1 MMKAKRL
8 TALLCVLV
16 LAFTLSVTALADAVI
31 ESFWDLAYDV
41 DYYVY
46 IVSGNGKGLT
56 THSGP
61 GSNYDDYDQV
71 IPDGTRVHIS
81 KECVSDYGNKWGY
94 VDSTDDQ
101 QDYWGW
107 IYLTDTSPT
116 PVETW
121 EVDYIA
127 YILTDDGTGLNVRM
141 GPDVHYDKIDSLVP
155 DGTKLHVLKE
165 GRLGD
170 GKTWGYVEYDGGKHG
185 WLSLTF
191 VTTTPPPVPS
201 LTPVRPS
208 SAPAVADVTPPAS
221 SAPTTHPQTPQ
232 PSAPEPQSQ
241 PDDPETQPPRVEPKR
256 SSSGSSYGAIIMVI
270 LGISVLCLAL
280 AAVLLIV
287 SIKKRK

>member
-8 TALLCVLV
+8 VALLCVLV
-16 LAFTLSVTALADAVI
+16 LAFSLSVTALADAVF
-31 ESFWDLAYDV
+31 EPFWDLSYDV

-94 VDSTDDQ
+94 VDSTVDQ

-155 DGTKLHVLKE
+155 DGTRLHVLKE

-170 GKTWGYVEYDGGKHG
+170 GKTWGYVEYGDGKHG

-191 VTTTPPPVPS
+191 VTTTPPVIPSPIPKPV
-201 LTPVRPS
+201 TYPS
-208 SAPAVADVTPPAS
+208 SAPAGVSVEPPAS
-221 SAPTTHPQTPQ
+221 SAPVTP
-232 PSAPEPQSQ
+232 SQ
-241 PDDPETQPPRVEPKR
+241 PPASDARETQPPRVEPNR
-256 SSSGSSYGAIIMVI
+256 SSSGSSYSVMIMAI